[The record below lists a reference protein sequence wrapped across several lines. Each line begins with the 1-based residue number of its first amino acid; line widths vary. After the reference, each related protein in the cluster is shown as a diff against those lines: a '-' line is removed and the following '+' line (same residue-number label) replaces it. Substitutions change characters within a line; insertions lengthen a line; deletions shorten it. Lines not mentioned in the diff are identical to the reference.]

1 MKKILFLLLL
11 TGFLFSATAVFSQNL
26 LDNPEYRKGLEY
38 QNLAKQAYSEGDY
51 DKSIELSNLA
61 QDQFKK
67 ARESAEKMRLR
78 YVAYN
83 LKNRAADRIKYAD
96 FINAQ
101 VNYVEAYT
109 VASAS
114 MGVAESAFKDE
125 AYQVSIDA
133 SRFVIETLKDIQ
145 PVLKPMDSVSV
156 GPTKEPDKAPAAT
169 SGAKPEYY
177 TVRLIPGRRDCFW
190 RIAEYEFI
198 YGDPW
203 KWPKIYEEN
212 KNILPNPNNPHL
224 ILPGM
229 KLKIPNLP
237 GENRSG
243 EWQPPK

>member
-1 MKKILFLLLL
+1 MKKILFFLLCA
-11 TGFLFSATAVFSQNL
+11 GFLLSAASVFSQNL
-26 LDNPEYRKGLEY
+26 MDNPEYRKGLEF
-38 QNLAKQAYSEGDY
+38 QNLAKQAYSDGDY
-51 DKSIELSNLA
+51 DKSVEYSNMA
-61 QDQFKK
+61 QDLFKK
-67 ARESAEKMRLR
+67 ARESAEQMRLR

-83 LKNRAADRIKYAD
+83 LKNRAADRMKYAD

-101 VNYVEAYT
+101 ANYAEAYT

-114 MGVAESAFKDE
+114 MGVSESAFKDE

-133 SRFVIETLKDIQ
+133 SRFVLETLKDIQ
-145 PVLKPMDSVSV
+145 PVLKSMDSVATQ
-156 GPTKEPDKAPAAT
+156 PKEPDKTPAAADGT
-169 SGAKPEYY
+169 KPQYY
-177 TVRLIPGRRDCFW
+177 TVRLIPNRRDCFW
-190 RIAEYEFI
+190 RIAEYDFI